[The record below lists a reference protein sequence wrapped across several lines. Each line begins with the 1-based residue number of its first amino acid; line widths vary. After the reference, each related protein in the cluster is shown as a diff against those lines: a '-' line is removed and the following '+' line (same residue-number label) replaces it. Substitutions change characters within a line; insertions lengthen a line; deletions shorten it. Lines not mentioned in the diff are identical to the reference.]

1 MPAGRLVVKDEQ
13 QNVIACHFGYGMSII
28 ETAEIV
34 GKSEVAVEKLKVR
47 MVKALAGKM
56 VPEGAI

>member
-1 MPAGRLVVKDEQ
+1 LEVKDEQ